1 MTMTV
6 STTLAP
12 ARTRALTRKI
22 HSGALVD
29 GFAGRS
35 MWPDMG
41 TKMAEIG
48 EATEERKT
56 AVATSTAQ
64 MTPRAV
70 RPMRMSPM
78 PGTAA
83 RSKTSRPGGTSSA
96 WRRRATIAA
105 TANRP
110 RAASNQPAPMRSIPM
125 NLKSTPAYWA
135 VVASHMTQANQP
147 TRTTSAA
154 RIAARPMAVLT
165 ASTDATRATTTSQHA
180 GFWKPKL
187 TSVWTWE
194 MPASQGEMRA
204 RNRQMTTRTP
214 RGEANAR
221 RGLITG
227 TLGLGRGCRGGARR
241 RTGFLEWR
249 SRLGLFSHEIYLTS
263 NRYSIQYK
271 HAFCEWGE
279 GELDPGGDL
288 RRDQFTAGSALG
300 RRPHRRPVGGH
311 GR

>member
-1 MTMTV
+1 MTTTV
-6 STTLAP
+6 STRLAA
-12 ARTRALTRKI
+12 ARTKALTRKI

-35 MWPDMG
+35 RWPDMG

-83 RSKTSRPGGTSSA
+83 RSKTSRPGGTSWA

-110 RAASNQPAPMRSIPM
+110 SAASNQPAPMRSIPM
-125 NLKSTPAYWA
+125 NLKSTPEYWA

-154 RIAARPMAVLT
+154 RIAARRMAVLVART
-165 ASTDATRATTTSQHA
+165 AAMRPRTTSQQA

-204 RNRQMTTRTP
+204 RNREMTTRTP
-214 RGEANAR
+214 RGEAKAR
-221 RGLITG
+221 RGSVTG
-227 TLGLGRGCRGGARR
+227 KKLLGRGCGAGARSC
-241 RTGFLEWR
+241 GSLLESGSRWR
-249 SRLGLFSHEIYLTS
+249 LFSHEIYLTP
-263 NRYSIQYK
+263 NRYSIQYE

-279 GELDPGGDL
+279 GELDLGRDL
-288 RRDQFTAGSALG
+288 RRDQFAAGSALL
-300 RRPHRRPVGGH
+300 RRPHRRAVRGH